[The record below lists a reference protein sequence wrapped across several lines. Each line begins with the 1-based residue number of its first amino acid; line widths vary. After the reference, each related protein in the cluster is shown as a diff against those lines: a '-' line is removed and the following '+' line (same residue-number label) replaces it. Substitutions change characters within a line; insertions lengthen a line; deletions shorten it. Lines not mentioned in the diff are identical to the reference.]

1 MSPRK
6 QFFLNFYFH
15 QDNIMPLT
23 SEIVLQSVKVL
34 QTETNL
40 GFEPDEEM
48 CGNKKETN
56 VNIISLLFS
65 YSLRDFI

>member
-1 MSPRK
+1 
-6 QFFLNFYFH
+6 
-15 QDNIMPLT
+15 MPLT